1 MRKEIAILNA
11 AAPLSAQVAHHRP
24 RDSSSPAEPLS
35 AAPTAAL
42 ATVITEPVSENN
54 WVKGAKVMSAKHRC
68 KRNSSQK
75 ASDPVNPVMPAN
87 VGRSRPALLASAS
100 LVALAALNASGV
112 ARAACVPSPQI
123 IATPV
128 SGPIDS
134 NGGAI
139 TVTGTGSITGGPGGD
154 GVDAL
159 TCAITTL
166 TNQSGG
172 TISGGNGASGTVGGA
187 GGVGVSNANTI
198 TTLNNSG
205 AISGG
210 NGGSGTGSDGRG
222 GAGGAGG
229 RACRPPGRSRR

>member
-1 MRKEIAILNA
+1 
-11 AAPLSAQVAHHRP
+11 
-24 RDSSSPAEPLS
+24 
-35 AAPTAAL
+35 
-42 ATVITEPVSENN
+42 
-54 WVKGAKVMSAKHRC
+54 MSAKHRC

-75 ASDPVNPVMPAN
+75 ASYPVNPLMPAN

-100 LVALAALNASGV
+100 LVALAALGASGV
-112 ARAACVPSPQI
+112 ARAPCVPSPQI

-154 GVDAL
+154 GVDAF

-172 TISGGNGASGTVGGA
+172 TISGGTAPA
-187 GGVGVSNANTI
+187 AQR
-198 TTLNNSG
+198 
-205 AISGG
+205 AA
-210 NGGSGTGSDGRG
+210 R
-222 GAGGAGG
+222 AAW
-229 RACRPPGRSRR
+229 ACRTPTRSRR